1 MKNKMKFLKNLLIL
15 KIIKRKTQFK
25 NIHPNIFQNNKKKI
39 KQNKKIK

>member
-25 NIHPNIFQNNKKKI
+25 NIHPNIFKTIKKKL
-39 KQNKKIK
+39 NKIKK